1 MDDARALATAM
12 ARSGIAADLMVI
24 DDLARSPGAVP
35 DAPVYII
42 AEPQGVATA
51 AAWRAIARPA
61 SLRRTIVWGPNVT
74 AGDIVALDNLGI
86 GYVTKAGPR
95 LDPLLRLIG
104 VIDADYLAA
113 SRMRVTEAKAV
124 AHSVFQATA
133 AAFEMFGSMP
143 TFDRDF
149 YAGLS
154 QDFSRQVETTPL
166 YLLID
171 AISRNQD
178 TTIQHC
184 SLVTTVAV
192 AFASHLGLS
201 GREVSRLF
209 TAAFFHDIGKS
220 AIPKSV
226 IDKPGRLTEDETRL
240 MRSHVTVG
248 HEILSRYPET
258 AGEVAEVALHHHEML
273 DGSGYPQGLRGTEIS
288 DLIRIVTICDI
299 FAALIERRSYKEP
312 LPAREAYDIIV
323 GMGPKLDQDLVG
335 AFESVAFSV
344 A

>member
-1 MDDARALATAM
+1 MT
-12 ARSGIAADLMVI
+12 RSGLDVSLVEF
-24 DDLARSPGAVP
+24 DDLARSPRVIP
-35 DAPVYII
+35 DAAVYIV
-42 AEPQGVATA
+42 AEPQGIATS
-51 AAWRAIARPA
+51 AAWRAIASPA
-61 SLRRTIVWGPNVT
+61 QLKRTIVWGPNIA
-74 AGDIVALDNLGI
+74 AGDMVALDNLGI
-86 GYVTKAGPR
+86 GYVAKAGPR

-113 SRMRVTEAKAV
+113 SQMRVTEAKAV

-143 TFDRDF
+143 SFDRDF

-154 QDFSRQVETTPL
+154 QDFSRQVESTPL

-273 DGSGYPQGLRGTEIS
+273 DGSGYPHGLRGAEIS

-299 FAALIERRSYKEP
+299 FAALVERRTYKP
-312 LPAREAYDIIV
+312 PMPPRDAYAIIV
-323 GMGPKLDQDLVG
+323 GMGEKLDQDLVG
-335 AFESVAFSV
+335 AFESVAFSM